1 MQVREQ
7 AVWALGN
14 IAGDN
19 HAYRDGLIDGGV
31 IQMLMDVLYNVRSLT
46 HSVCVLIMIESLATA
61 CPQFG
66 VALLQPLPCA

>member
-31 IQMLMDVLYNVRSLT
+31 IQMLMDVLYNVRSFVL
-46 HSVCVLIMIESLATA
+46 SVFIMLESLATA

-66 VALLQPLPCA
+66 VAVLQPLPCS

>member
-19 HAYRDGLIDGGV
+19 HTYRDGLIDGGV
-31 IQMLMDVLYNVRSLT
+31 IQMLMDVLYNVRSFIL
-46 HSVCVLIMIESLATA
+46 SVLIIIEPLATA

-66 VALLQPLPCA
+66 VAVLQPLSCP